1 MVGCKQAPVELPQ
14 ALASCSILLPTP
26 TSQTRHAAQL
36 PAAEFEV
43 RDVTL
48 PGDLSF
54 EVPDGHRML
63 VTAGPD
69 GTPHVELQPLSHPSW
84 QWQYRMGRGG
94 EVQLELLEIES
105 ATDA

>member
-1 MVGCKQAPVELPQ
+1 M
-14 ALASCSILLPTP
+14 
-26 TSQTRHAAQL
+26 
-36 PAAEFEV
+36 

>member
-1 MVGCKQAPVELPQ
+1 ML
-14 ALASCSILLPTP
+14 CSHCLNSLLPPEPDCLAPHTSLTTTP
-26 TSQTRHAAQL
+26 A
-36 PAAEFEV
+36 AAEFEA

-48 PGDLSF
+48 SGHLTF

-69 GTPHVELQPLSHPSW
+69 GEPHVQLQPLSHPTW
-84 QWQYRMGRGG
+84 QWQYRMGSEG

-105 ATDA
+105 AADA